1 MEEYLYEEVIEQMD
15 FSKEQTDE
23 EVEVL
28 LDEVIC
34 RRGRELGI
42 TALQRE
48 KLQGRLFNR
57 LRRHDVLQELLDD
70 PSVTEVM
77 VNGPDRIF
85 VERAGIIYPSEKK
98 FSGVQR
104 LEEVIQQIVSE
115 VNRVVNESSPI
126 VDARLK
132 DGSRVNVV
140 LPPVAIDGP
149 SLTIRKFGKNVWT
162 LDELTE
168 KGMLTAEAADFLS
181 QMVRCGANLFVS
193 GGTGTGKTTFLN
205 ALACEIPKEE
215 RIVLIEDSA
224 ELKIHQP
231 NQVRLEM
238 RNANNEGV
246 HQITIRELIR
256 TSLRMRPDRII
267 VGEVRDGACM
277 DMLSA
282 MNTGHSGSMSTG
294 HGNSPADMLSRLETM
309 ALMGAALPL
318 PAIRAQIGSA
328 INFMIH
334 LSRDKAGERKV
345 VSIMEVRGYDRERD
359 EIRLA
364 AIFARDGENDGLVRK
379 EVARFGGDITTT
391 DPGAD
396 DKDNYLRSGGSFAGR
411 NAGVCVLP

>member
-1 MEEYLYEEVIEQMD
+1 MSWQSAYCDQKMNPEELEELLYAEVIEQMD
-15 FSKEQTDE
+15 FSREQTDM
-23 EVEVL
+23 EVEAL
-28 LDEVIC
+28 LDEIIC
-34 RRGRELGI
+34 LRGRELGI
-42 TALQRE
+42 TATQRE
-48 KLQGRLFNR
+48 KLQGKLFNR

-70 PSVTEVM
+70 PFVTEVM
-77 VNGPDRIF
+77 VNGPEKIF
-85 VERAGIIYPSEKK
+85 VERDGVLYPSEKK
-98 FSGVQR
+98 FSSEQR

-149 SLTIRKFGKNVWT
+149 SLTIRKFGRNVWT
-162 LDELTE
+162 LEQLAE
-168 KGMLTAEAADFLS
+168 KQMLSIEAAKFLTR
-181 QMVRCGANLFVS
+181 MVRCGANLFVS

-205 ALACEIPKEE
+205 ALACAIPKQE

-231 NQVRLEM
+231 NLVRLEM

-246 HQITIRELIR
+246 QQITIRELIR

-294 HGNSPADMLSRLETM
+294 HGNSPSDMLARLETM

-334 LSRDKAGERKV
+334 LSRDKAGERRV
-345 VSIMEVRGYDRERD
+345 VSIMEVRGYDRESD

-364 AIFARDGENDGLVRK
+364 PIFARHGEDEQLERVERAK
-379 EVARFGGDITTT
+379 FGGD
-391 DPGAD
+391 DEASDSSKP
-396 DKDNYLRSGGSFAGR
+396 
-411 NAGVCVLP
+411 V